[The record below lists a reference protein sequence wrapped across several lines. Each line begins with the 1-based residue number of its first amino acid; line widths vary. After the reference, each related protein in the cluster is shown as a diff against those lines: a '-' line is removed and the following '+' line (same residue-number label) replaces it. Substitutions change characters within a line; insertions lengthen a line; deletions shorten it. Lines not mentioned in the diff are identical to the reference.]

1 MLRRVCLLWAAI
13 AAPAALADIYVISNP
28 GVKLTPEEAKE
39 VFVGEKQLAGGVKL
53 VPLDNAAAQSEFL
66 NKVFHIDAA
75 KYSTLWAKKGFRDG
89 LNPPALKG
97 SDLEVLAAVRSTPG
111 AVGYVTSPPAGVTII
126 QKY

>member
-1 MLRRVCLLWAAI
+1 MRRWVCLLWAAL
-13 AAPAALADIYVISNP
+13 AAPAALADIYVICNP

-53 VPLDNAAAQSEFL
+53 VPLDNAAAQGEFL
-66 NKVFHIDAA
+66 TKVFHIDAA